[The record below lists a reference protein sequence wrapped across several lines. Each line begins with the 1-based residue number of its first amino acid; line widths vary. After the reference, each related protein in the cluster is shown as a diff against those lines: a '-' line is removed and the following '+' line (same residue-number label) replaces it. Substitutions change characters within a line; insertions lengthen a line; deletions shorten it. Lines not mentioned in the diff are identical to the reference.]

1 MIGRTI
7 LHYRGDAGN
16 AANRR
21 CLAVTGLALNKE
33 MRDTPNAGQ
42 LGNL

>member
-7 LHYRGDAGN
+7 SHYRVNAGN
-16 AANRR
+16 AAKRR

-33 MRDTPNAGQ
+33 MRDTPHAGQ